1 MRYWP
6 LLQNKT
12 TEKISYYLPFAVMV
26 STIISQSLLAI
37 KSPVDAQISS
47 PAQIMM
53 LAQREQR
60 GPEILEQLQRLGVQ
74 PQVKLQGLFV
84 RGGFQRDEKTSAM
97 VGVRIC

>member
-12 TEKISYYLPFAVMV
+12 TQKSA
-26 STIISQSLLAI
+26 TICHLQFPQSFPKVFWRENHLWTL
-37 KSPVDAQISS
+37 ISS

-84 RGGFQRDEKTSAM
+84 RGGCKDLLIDMAAWKKGNSYW
-97 VGVRIC
+97 